1 MNGRILLVDD
11 DRAMLDVMRR
21 GLEARGYAVSFTDN
35 PSEGLILAR
44 DLKPAAVITDAEMP
58 GMDGLTLCRAVK
70 ESAGKG
76 GLPVILISGKM
87 TEEEDILSAY
97 DKGADDYL
105 IKPFSMP
112 IMLAKVSAV
121 LRRYSA
127 QSDAGESVKRDGIE
141 LDPEA
146 RTVKVKGAPVRLT
159 RKEFDLL
166 ALLLTSRGKVLSPS
180 FLLERVWGYDPAEYN
195 DTHTVEVHL
204 SNLRKKLGP
213 ELSARIAS
221 VTGVGYKFE

>member
-1 MNGRILLVDD
+1 MKNRILLVDD
-11 DRAMLDVMRR
+11 DRQMLDVMRR
-21 GLEARGYAVSFTDN
+21 HLEARGFAVSFTDN

-70 ESAGKG
+70 ESAGKN

-87 TEEEDILSAY
+87 TEEDDILSAY

-112 IMLAKVSAV
+112 IMLAKVAAV

-127 QSDAGESVKRDGIE
+127 PAEAGDSIKAEGVE
-141 LDPEA
+141 LDPGG
-146 RTVKVKGAPVRLT
+146 RKVTIKGQPVKLT

-166 ALLLTSRGKVLSPS
+166 ALLLTSPGKVLSPGH
-180 FLLERVWGYDPAEYN
+180 LLEKVWGYDPAEYN

-204 SNLRKKLGP
+204 SNLRKKLGA

>member
-1 MNGRILLVDD
+1 
-11 DRAMLDVMRR
+11 MRR
-21 GLEARGYAVSFTDN
+21 HLEARGYAVSFTDN

-70 ESAGKG
+70 ESAGRG

-87 TEEEDILSAY
+87 TEEDDILSAY
-97 DKGADDYL
+97 GKGADDYL

-127 QSDAGESVKRDGIE
+127 QAEAGERIKSEGIE
-141 LDPEA
+141 LNPEA
-146 RTVKVKGAPVRLT
+146 RTVSVKGSPVKLT

-166 ALLLTSRGKVLSPS
+166 ALLLTSPGRVLSPGH
-180 FLLERVWGYDPAEYN
+180 LLEKVWGYDPADYN
-195 DTHTVEVHL
+195 DTHTVEVHI

-221 VTGVGYKFE
+221 VTGVGYKFD

>member
-1 MNGRILLVDD
+1 MKERILLVDD

-87 TEEEDILSAY
+87 TEEDDILSAY

-105 IKPFSMP
+105 IKPFSIP
-112 IMLAKVSAV
+112 IMLAKVAAV

-127 QSDAGESVKRDGIE
+127 LCGGDGNIKSEGIE
-141 LDPEA
+141 LNPEA
-146 RTVKVKGAPVRLT
+146 RTVTVKGSPVRLT

-166 ALLLTSRGKVLSPS
+166 ALFLTSRGKVLSPS
-180 FLLERVWGYDPAEYN
+180 FLLERVWGYDPADYN

-204 SNLRKKLGP
+204 SNLRRKLGP

>member
-1 MNGRILLVDD
+1 MKERILLVDD
-11 DRAMLDVMRR
+11 DRQMLGVMRR
-21 GLEARGYAVSFTDN
+21 HLEARGYSVSFTDN

-70 ESAGKG
+70 ESAGRG

-87 TEEEDILSAY
+87 TDEEDILSAY

-127 QSDAGESVKRDGIE
+127 QAEAGERIKSEGIE
-141 LDPEA
+141 LNPEA
-146 RTVKVKGAPVRLT
+146 RTVSVKGSPVKLT

-166 ALLLTSRGKVLSPS
+166 ALLLTSPGKVLSPS
-180 FLLERVWGYDPAEYN
+180 FLLERVWGHDPADYN

-221 VTGVGYKFE
+221 VTGVGYKFD

>member
-1 MNGRILLVDD
+1 MKARILLVDD
-11 DRAMLDVMRR
+11 DRQMLDVMRR
-21 GLEARGYAVSFTDN
+21 HLEARGYAVSFTDN

-70 ESAGKG
+70 ESAGRG

-87 TEEEDILSAY
+87 TEEDDILSAY
-97 DKGADDYL
+97 GKGADDYL

-127 QSDAGESVKRDGIE
+127 QAEAGERIKSEGIE
-141 LDPEA
+141 LNPEA
-146 RTVKVKGAPVRLT
+146 RTVSVKGSPVKLT

-166 ALLLTSRGKVLSPS
+166 ALLLTSPGRVLSPGH
-180 FLLERVWGYDPAEYN
+180 LLEKVWGYDPADYN
-195 DTHTVEVHL
+195 DTHTVEVHI

-221 VTGVGYKFE
+221 VTGVGYKFD

>member
-21 GLEARGYAVSFTDN
+21 GLEARGYSVSFTDN

-87 TEEEDILSAY
+87 TDEDDILSAY

-112 IMLAKVSAV
+112 IMLAKVAAV
-121 LRRYSA
+121 LRRYA
-127 QSDAGESVKRDGIE
+127 APADAGDRIKAEGVE
-141 LDPEA
+141 LDPGG
-146 RTVKVKGAPVRLT
+146 RKVTIKGQPVKLT

-166 ALLLTSRGKVLSPS
+166 ALLLTSPGKVLSPGQ
-180 FLLERVWGYDPAEYN
+180 LLEKVWGYDPAEYN
-195 DTHTVEVHL
+195 DTHTVEVHI

-213 ELSARIAS
+213 ELSARIGS

>member
-127 QSDAGESVKRDGIE
+127 RTDAGESVKRDGIE

>member
-105 IKPFSMP
+105 IKPFSIP

-127 QSDAGESVKRDGIE
+127 RTDAGESVKRDGIE